1 MFLMNFK
8 MALNSLRG
16 AKLRTFLTLL
26 GIIIGVTSVVTFISF
41 GEGLKTQVT
50 DEIRSFGN
58 DFIQVNPGDSITRDE
73 EGNIQEF
80 NPLASFTAPPL
91 TEKDLE
97 AVKKIDNVA
106 IATGFMVVGNSV
118 TVGDNK
124 QSGLMVAATEPSMI
138 TILGQEVTEGT
149 FLDDSIDND
158 FVAVL
163 ASTIKEEL
171 FGDGGAIGRKI
182 NIRGKDFTVIG
193 VLEEYESIL
202 AGGFGADFNRMV
214 YVPVDAG
221 KSFNQGVASFIELD
235 IKVDDVE
242 KIDQTIDD
250 IESSIFNT
258 RGSDDFAVS
267 QPEEFLDTVNTVLG
281 LLTTAVTA
289 IASISVLVGGIGIM
303 NIMFVTVSE
312 RTREI
317 GIRKAIGATNNQIM
331 IQFLIEAIVIT
342 VLGAAIG
349 IGISALIS
357 FIVSIATDF
366 APSVTL
372 TSIIIATASS
382 VLFGV
387 IFGIVPAVKAARK
400 DPIESLRYE

>member
-1 MFLMNFK
+1 
-8 MALNSLRG
+8 
-16 AKLRTFLTLL
+16 
-26 GIIIGVTSVVTFISF
+26 
-41 GEGLKTQVT
+41 
-50 DEIRSFGN
+50 
-58 DFIQVNPGDSITRDE
+58 
-73 EGNIQEF
+73 
-80 NPLASFTAPPL
+80 
-91 TEKDLE
+91 
-97 AVKKIDNVA
+97 
-106 IATGFMVVGNSV
+106 
-118 TVGDNK
+118 
-124 QSGLMVAATEPSMI
+124 
-138 TILGQEVTEGT
+138 
-149 FLDDSIDND
+149 
-158 FVAVL
+158 
-163 ASTIKEEL
+163 
-171 FGDGGAIGRKI
+171 
-182 NIRGKDFTVIG
+182 
-193 VLEEYESIL
+193 
-202 AGGFGADFNRMV
+202 MV

-242 KIDQTIDD
+242 KIDKTIEE
-250 IESSIFNT
+250 IEVSILKT

-331 IQFLIEAIVIT
+331 VQFLIEAIVIT

-366 APSVTL
+366 APSVTV

-382 VLFGV
+382 ALFGV
-387 IFGIVPAVKAARK
+387 VFGIVPAVKAARK